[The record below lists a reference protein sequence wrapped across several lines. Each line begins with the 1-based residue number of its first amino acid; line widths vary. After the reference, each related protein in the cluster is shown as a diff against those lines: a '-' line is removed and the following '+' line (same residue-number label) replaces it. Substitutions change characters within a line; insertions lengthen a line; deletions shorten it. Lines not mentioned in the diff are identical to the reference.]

1 MIYDI
6 IFFDPTQNKKRSY
19 TMQDLSY
26 LPFKPGVYF
35 FKNKDN
41 EIIYIGKAKSLRKR
55 VASYF
60 QNNQHDWK
68 IQGILAEYTSIEY
81 ETTENEIKALI
92 LEAQLIQQH
101 KPRFNVLL
109 KDGSPF
115 IYIVF
120 QEKPIAQMLL
130 TRTAPLKKSFVGP
143 FINKKAVRAL
153 FSFLQK
159 TFQLYRC
166 KKIVPNGC
174 LHYHIGLCAGS
185 CKPDFNEHDYIQ
197 RLRLAYHS
205 LTDNQDQFIAAIK
218 KAIQEYNKQH
228 SFEKAARFSKYLSHA
243 QEIINTINNSCHD
256 DNESTQEK
264 RFFIKTD
271 AMLGHAIQTLTG
283 APKPVNTID
292 CFDISHFQGK
302 HIVGSCIR
310 FANGIPDPH
319 FFRHFKINSLDT
331 QNDYAALQEIVKRRY
346 AHDSFPDLI
355 IIDGGKGQLSAV
367 KTVIPDAFVSS
378 IAKRQEQLFCQRF
391 PEGIILDKHSSA
403 GLLIIAIRNYA
414 HHFAIA
420 YYKKLR
426 QKEISMYNKP

>member
-41 EIIYIGKAKSLRKR
+41 EIIYIGKAKSIRKR

-60 QNNQHDWK
+60 HSQRYNWK

-81 ETTENEIKALI
+81 EVTENEIKALI

-120 QEKPIAQMLL
+120 QEKPIAQMLI
-130 TRTAPLKKSFVGP
+130 TRTTPLKKSFVGP
-143 FINKKAVRAL
+143 FINKKAVRTI

-166 KKIVPNGC
+166 KKTVPNGC
-174 LHYHIGLCAGS
+174 LHYHIGLCSGS
-185 CKPDFNEHDYIQ
+185 CKPDFNEYDYVQ
-197 RLRLAYHS
+197 RLRIAYHS
-205 LTDNQDQFIAAIK
+205 LTDNQDKFVASIK
-218 KAIQEYNKQH
+218 KTIQEYNKEH
-228 SFEKAARFSKYLSHA
+228 SFEKSARFSKYLTHA
-243 QEIINTINNSCHD
+243 QEILNTINNSCD
-256 DNESTQEK
+256 DQNDTIKEK

-271 AMLGHAIQTLTG
+271 AMLGQTIQTLTG
-283 APKPVNTID
+283 ASKPINTID

-302 HIVGSCIR
+302 NIVGSCIR

-319 FFRHFKINSLDT
+319 LFRHFKVTSLEN
-331 QNDYAALQEIVKRRY
+331 QNDYAALQEIVTRRY

-378 IAKRQEQLFCQRF
+378 LAKREERLFCDRF
-391 PEGIILDKHSSA
+391 PDGIILDKHSTA
-403 GLLIIAIRNYA
+403 GLLLIAIRNYT
-414 HHFAIA
+414 HHFAVSYHRKRRRKVA
-420 YYKKLR
+420 
-426 QKEISMYNKP
+426 N